1 LRDFVWAV
9 AILCEILIGVI
20 IVRAILSWFNLRRDN
35 PIVVVLSFI
44 TDPILEPLRRI
55 VPRLDG
61 LDLTPMIAVLV
72 LWLIVWLLTFFV
84 LD

>member
-1 LRDFVWAV
+1 MRDFVWAV

>member
-1 LRDFVWAV
+1 MRDFVWAIT
-9 AILCEILIGVI
+9 ILCEILIGLI
-20 IVRAILSWFNLRRDN
+20 IIRAILSWFNVKPNN
-35 PIVVVLSFI
+35 PIIVVLNFV

-61 LDLTPMIAVLV
+61 LDLTPMIAIVI
-72 LWLIVWLLTFFV
+72 LWLITWLLTFFI

>member
-1 LRDFVWAV
+1 LRDFVWAIT
-9 AILCEILIGVI
+9 ILCEILIGLI
-20 IVRAILSWFNLRRDN
+20 IIRAILSWFNVKPNN
-35 PIVVVLSFI
+35 PIIVVLNFV

-61 LDLTPMIAVLV
+61 LDLTPMIAIVI
-72 LWLIVWLLTFFV
+72 LWLITWLLTFFI